1 MLVERDANMDSLRVK
16 IAKGW
21 GLQDAATNKI
31 SIAIISA
38 RRQNQLCRQASVTE
52 PIREVWI
59 HEEWFSASRPSMMRI
74 MARRINAATVV
85 A

>member
-21 GLQDAATNKI
+21 GLQEAATNKI

-38 RRQNQLCRQASVTE
+38 RRQNQLCV
-52 PIREVWI
+52 
-59 HEEWFSASRPSMMRI
+59 
-74 MARRINAATVV
+74 RRR
-85 A
+85 